1 MDTLIFQLLLNLSIQ
16 IEQVINN
23 IFQPKLII
31 TSIIY
36 FLLIAPAFCQ
46 NKKSKKPETLIVKT
60 NLLNLAAKGP
70 SISFEKFLS
79 KSFSFVLAYMKGQ
92 FNDFLLTDH
101 YDYNGLLLRGK
112 KYFHE
117 INKGDITPYIGAYT
131 GVLHR
136 NIHTVGQSGLFGYP
150 DRDFSANSIR
160 SGFSMGG
167 LWLLKNNF
175 VIDLQS
181 SLGYG
186 RYINIDKND
195 PDTYSNG
202 YLDIQ
207 IWTSVGYYF

>member
-1 MDTLIFQLLLNLSIQ
+1 M
-16 IEQVINN
+16 VNN

-46 NKKSKKPETLIVKT
+46 NQKTKKPETLIVKT
-60 NLLNLAAKGP
+60 NLLNLTAKGP

-79 KSFSFVLAYMKGQ
+79 KSFSLEFTYMKGE

-101 YDYNGLLLRGK
+101 YDYQGFLLRGK
-112 KYFHE
+112 RYFDVIKKKE
-117 INKGDITPYIGAYT
+117 ITPYLGAYT

-136 NIHTVGQSGLFGYP
+136 NINTIGHTDNSGLFGYP

-160 SGFSMGG
+160 GGFSIGG

-175 VIDLQS
+175 VTDLQS

-195 PDTYSNG
+195 PNTYSNG

-207 IWTSVGYYF
+207 IWISVGYYF